1 MFKKL
6 FSKLLGNDKFCMYC
20 NECGTYNPDV
30 FIKVND
36 VELGPGWLCKNCF
49 IEETEE
55 EFLCLKEQ
63 IKLYRKALKDIKK
76 KLKKTTSYSDT
87 DRTTKTCIE
96 LQEFID
102 NVLAE
107 YED

>member
-30 FIKVND
+30 FIEVND
-36 VELGPGWLCKNCF
+36 VELGPGWLCKDCF

-63 IKLYRKALKDIKK
+63 IKLYREA
-76 KLKKTTSYSDT
+76 T
-87 DRTTKTCIE
+87 D
-96 LQEFID
+96 
-102 NVLAE
+102 E
-107 YED
+107 YIQRAHGSVRKNMYRSSRQR